1 MYFLVQV
8 IHVIF
13 QVMELLI
20 LARVIL
26 SWFPLSRGNVL
37 TDFVYEVTEPVLRPF
52 RRWLA
57 VGPVDF
63 SPFAAMLVLYLVER
77 LVIQVVVTL

>member
-1 MYFLVQV
+1 MYYLVQV

-13 QVMELLI
+13 QVMELLV
-20 LARVIL
+20 LVRVIL
-26 SWFPLSRGNVL
+26 SWLPLGRGNAL
-37 TDFVYEVTEPVLRPF
+37 ADFVYEVTEPVLRPF

-63 SPFAAMLVLYLVER
+63 SPFAALLVLYLVER
-77 LVIQVVVTL
+77 VVIQVVLAL

>member
-1 MYFLVQV
+1 MYFVVQV
-8 IHVIF
+8 IHIIF
-13 QVMELLI
+13 QMMELLV
-20 LARVIL
+20 LVRVVL
-26 SWFPLSRGNVL
+26 SWFPVSRGNIL
-37 TDFVYEVTEPVLRPF
+37 TDFIYEVTEPVLRPF

-77 LVIQVVVTL
+77 VVIQVVLTL